1 MNNSIIMIGS
11 IAITVLAYI
20 LLLGLPVM
28 VQPHPL
34 QLFFSA
40 SCSTLAVVTLFRFV
54 RTGPIWVR
62 IVIGLVILPLLA
74 HIVMV
79 IASAWV

>member
-1 MNNSIIMIGS
+1 MVGA
-11 IAITVLAYI
+11 IAITVLAYV

-28 VQPHPL
+28 VRPHPL
-34 QLFFSA
+34 HLFFSA

-54 RTGPIWVR
+54 RTGPIWAR
-62 IVIGLVILPLLA
+62 IMIGLVIFPLIA

-79 IASAWV
+79 IASAWE